1 MMSCFIKRF
10 LPFVLTLTI
19 GVLLGSLFGHGRM
32 YKHEEGQF
40 VFAGSRDGGDHR
52 CHHRYDYAYEFNT
65 PAVIT
70 RKPEASYTA
79 EARRKSITGVVKL
92 RVTLSSDGTVSDVT
106 PIEELPDGLTEEAMK
121 AARRIEFKPAYVDGH
136 PTDATQYVEYHFD
149 ANGAVSDGIYVS
161 F

>member
-19 GVLLGSLFGHGRM
+19 GVLLGSLFGPGRV

-52 CHHRYDYAYEFNT
+52 CHHRYDYAYDFNT

-70 RKPEASYTA
+70 RKPEAFYTA
-79 EARRKSITGVVKL
+79 AARRGGITGVVKL
-92 RVTLSSDGTVSDVT
+92 RVTLNGDGTISDIT
-106 PIEELPDGLTEEAMK
+106 PIEELPGGLTEEAIK
-121 AARRIEFKPAYVDGH
+121 AARRIEFKPAYVYGH
-136 PTDATQYVEYHFD
+136 PADATQYVEYHFD
-149 ANGAVSDGIYVS
+149 GNGSVSDGS
-161 F
+161 FVNF